1 MTPIE
6 AYYFTLEKVNE
17 LEESGISVAINS
29 TSSKD
34 DTALAEKFNTPNN
47 IPSKYWINVS
57 FEFENDEQ
65 AEKIHEAA
73 NYLGLCGIR
82 FDVGGTE
89 NHRDWELDWSFIYQ
103 KGEENIEWNMTREN
117 VEKMI
122 KSFMGNNNLL

>member
-34 DTALAEKFNTPNN
+34 DIALTEKFETPNN
-47 IPSKYWINVS
+47 IPSKYWVNVS
-57 FEFENDEQ
+57 FEIENDDQ

-82 FDVGGTE
+82 FDMGGTE
-89 NHRDWELDWSFIYQ
+89 NHRDWELDWSFYYQ
-103 KGEENIEWNMTREN
+103 KGEENIEWNVAREN
-117 VEKMI
+117 VENMI
-122 KSFMGNNNLL
+122 KRFKG